1 MPPATKKKRVAI
13 YYRVSTSSQ
22 QEDLQVDELI
32 EYAKFRK
39 LRVVGEYIDKGISGA
54 TRRRPALD
62 QMMEAC
68 NKGKIDIVLV
78 WAFDRFGRSTKHL
91 VESLE
96 LFQSLGIDFVSYQQ
110 QIDTS
115 TAAGKLLFTVI
126 SAFAEF
132 ERNML
137 SERVIA
143 GQQAA
148 KRRGKHIGRFTD
160 LDKQDQIRQ
169 LRKQGKS
176 IRAIATNIPCSTATV
191 QKALKDFHT

>member
-1 MPPATKKKRVAI
+1 MPKPKKRTAI
-13 YYRVSTSSQ
+13 YYRVSTKDQ
-22 QEDLQVDELI
+22 NEDLQVDELR
-32 EYAKFRK
+32 EYAKLRK
-39 LRVVGEYIDKGISGA
+39 FQVVGEYIDKGISG
-54 TRRRPALD
+54 TTKRRPQLD
-62 QMMEAC
+62 QMMEAV
-68 NKGKIDIVLV
+68 NKRKVDIVLV

-96 LFQSLGIDFVSYQQ
+96 TFNELGVNFISYQQ

-115 TAAGKLLFTVI
+115 TSAGKMLFTMIAAV
-126 SAFAEF
+126 AEF
-132 ERNML
+132 ER
-137 SERVIA
+137 SIITERVIA